1 MASCATAGGT
11 SVQAARK
18 KKKMRN
24 WEDRNKWHTQLLVG
38 VVKASRLQFDEL
50 IAKGVMPQA
59 EKVLAGKWI
68 W

>member
-1 MASCATAGGT
+1 
-11 SVQAARK
+11 VQAARK
-18 KKKMRN
+18 KKNMRN
-24 WEDRNKWHTQLLVG
+24 WEERNKWRSQPLVG

-50 IAKGVMPQA
+50 NAKGVMPQA

>member
-1 MASCATAGGT
+1 MAGGT

-18 KKKMRN
+18 KKNMRN
-24 WEDRNKWHTQLLVG
+24 WEERNKWRSQPLVG

-50 IAKGVMPQA
+50 NAKGVMPQA